1 MWPSNNSLSAQT
13 QNTYYYYQGSDI
25 TKSRRW
31 YSTTTDSIMTVHE
44 KHCTEEFSWSSKKRE
59 GWDVRGGGGC
69 SWGAAEACDRWPQ
82 ADKRVAALAP
92 QQRRSVPALVH
103 TRSAQQLFGH
113 WKDASAIN
121 SGWIER

>member
-44 KHCTEEFSWSSKKRE
+44 KHGTEEFSWSSKKRE
-59 GWDVRGGGGC
+59 GWDVRGGGG
-69 SWGAAEACDRWPQ
+69 ACDRGPQ

-92 QQRRSVPALVH
+92 QQRRARG
-103 TRSAQQLFGH
+103 T
-113 WKDASAIN
+113 AII
-121 SGWIER
+121 WPLERCVCD